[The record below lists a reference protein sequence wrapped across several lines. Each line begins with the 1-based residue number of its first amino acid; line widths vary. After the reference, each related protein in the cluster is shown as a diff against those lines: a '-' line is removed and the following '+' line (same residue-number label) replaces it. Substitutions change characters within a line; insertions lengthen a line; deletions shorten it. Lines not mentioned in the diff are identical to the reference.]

1 MVLRAEKQ
9 QRLAHFFHSIG
20 RIAQDTGTQEQPFD
34 IISFVKFNGQF
45 TNLLRCKSGALYIIA
60 GSVDTIFAIIGTMI
74 CHQDLEK
81 GDTSSVCSKT
91 MTDAAC
97 FCIAELSFLSPA
109 AGTA

>member
-1 MVLRAEKQ
+1 M
-9 QRLAHFFHSIG
+9 S
-20 RIAQDTGTQEQPFD
+20 IAQDAGTQKQSFD
-34 IISFVKFNGQF
+34 IISFIKFNGQF
-45 TNLLRCKSGALYIIA
+45 TDFLRRESGALYIIA